1 MKHCLRG
8 ILTSPETSRQDCSL
22 AMAKRIGFAGVQIS
36 LGRIPVNGH
45 LPTENRKT
53 QLDYMSESQK
63 LNSPSPAP
71 APTFSAF
78 NTLKTTSSTAWPAP
92 TIRWFHLSPGSC
104 RVL

>member
-63 LNSPSPAP
+63 LNFPITSTPRQSPRQHPQNDS
-71 APTFSAF
+71 SA
-78 NTLKTTSSTAWPAP
+78 AWPAP